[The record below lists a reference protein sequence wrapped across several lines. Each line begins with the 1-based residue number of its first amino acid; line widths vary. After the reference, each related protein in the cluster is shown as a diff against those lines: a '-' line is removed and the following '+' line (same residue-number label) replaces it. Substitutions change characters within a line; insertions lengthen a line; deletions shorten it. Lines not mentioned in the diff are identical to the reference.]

1 MFTVTENDKSFIIVI
16 KILGIENSFSKLN
29 LVAYCCNVLLSPQST
44 ALKKNNIIMTN
55 LHLCLMS
62 VYLYILFN

>member
-29 LVAYCCNVLLSPQST
+29 LVAYCCNVLISPQST
-44 ALKKNNIIMTN
+44 ALKKKKYYNDKFTF
-55 LHLCLMS
+55 MS
-62 VYLYILFN
+62 NVSIPVYSF